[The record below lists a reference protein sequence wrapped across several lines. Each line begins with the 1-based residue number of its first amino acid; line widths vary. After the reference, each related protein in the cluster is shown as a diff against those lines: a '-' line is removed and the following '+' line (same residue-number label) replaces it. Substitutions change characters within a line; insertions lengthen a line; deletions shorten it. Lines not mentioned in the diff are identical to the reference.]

1 MAEIKLSEIS
11 DKDIPNNSNRA
22 KRGEVTQHEAQKPKP
37 QVVSAKVIPH
47 KDSLIKDYVFD
58 EVILPNIKTSIDS
71 IAMTLIS
78 GIADSLTGIVKTCLF
93 GETPGR
99 TDPLSR
105 YTAYRNQTKYSH
117 PRLYEPSN
125 QIRVRPA
132 GRPEGNPRRIDN
144 ILFDSRQELE
154 DCLVNANDIIE
165 EYGRISVAKFYDI
178 CGITTTITQ
187 YDYGWYDLVNVRVRP
202 SQGKWILE
210 LPPTI
215 VFE

>member
-1 MAEIKLSEIS
+1 MAEVKLSEIS

-22 KRGEVTQHEAQKPKP
+22 KRGEITKHEASKPEP
-37 QVVSAKVIPH
+37 EHVSAKVIPH

-58 EVILPNIKTSIDS
+58 EVILPNLKTSIDS

-105 YTAYRNQTKYSH
+105 YTTYSH
-117 PRLYEPSN
+117 PRLYKPSN

-202 SQGKWILE
+202 NQGKWILE
-210 LPPTI
+210 LPPTV